1 MINLFMEFLSVSAND
16 ITFRDV
22 KFKINFVLTYH

>member
-1 MINLFMEFLSVSAND
+1 MEFLSVSAND

-22 KFKINFVLTYH
+22 KFKINFVLTYHWYT